1 MLGLE
6 VRMTR
11 ATSLKDAAMPKLN
24 IFVTINLYY
33 KIFISTV
40 FLKLLPRIHD
50 SNIISLNKVLR
61 TKKTYMCQ
69 NTYLGMVSR
78 LS

>member
-6 VRMTR
+6 VRISKAIR
-11 ATSLKDAAMPKLN
+11 LKDAPMPKLN

-50 SNIISLNKVLR
+50 SNTSLNEVLR
-61 TKKTYMCQ
+61 TQKTYLCQ
-69 NTYLGMVSR
+69 NTYLGMVSL